1 MTPGATWDTMN
12 VKFGDLK
19 WIRATTLA
27 PNDQVRLTINIQR
40 DGRFEVTENDLVV
53 VTGTVHIMPGPEPLT
68 LLKVPDPSTTLTLTS
83 HDFYKELRLRGYM
96 YEREFCSVHTA
107 SADGRCAT
115 IEWKNNNWATFMDAM
130 LQTSVL
136 TKDTRTTR
144 LPTGIRE
151 IKINAIDHLNYL
163 KARQKSG
170 DGSAIMCEVRTSPE
184 LNTIICGG
192 IEITGLTTTPISRRH
207 QNGVTVLDRYEFV
220 ALDGHDAVH
229 SMDDAVRICTQIIHE
244 TLQAKRMRVVE
255 VLDRNTTDAETRP
268 IIEHLQRS
276 LFKVPLLDVDLVLMT
291 QRPFPDL
298 VGIDVQ
304 SNSELPTRAES
315 SVVVAANCMADGEF
329 VAAAAR
335 NLIENGFLISIEP
348 VTIQWMDLTEP
359 NGFQLISLV
368 RSESQSLVLMKRKP
382 TTKATEAMD
391 SVTIELKS
399 GGTDYKWL
407 RSLQEALALPSAP
420 SITLVAQDDRTSGA
434 LGFVNC
440 LRREKSNRKI
450 QLVHIDCKS
459 APTFDSNRP
468 PYAAQLKLG
477 LPINILRNGHWG
489 TYRHL
494 NILPCVTEKED
505 KCRAMEL
512 HVQQAGDTSSI
523 AWRPAKIPTNHIR
536 ILYVGLNFRDVML
549 ANGRLTTDI
558 IAASRIQQQNC
569 FGAEY
574 LGVTETGERVMGVC
588 IYGGMRTHFDANLTS
603 FSWRVP
609 DHLSSREAATIPI
622 VYATVYHAFFS
633 HKQITAGQSILIH
646 AGAGGVGISA
656 IRVAIAYGLRV
667 FTTVSSTEKRN
678 YLLHEF
684 PQLNGKYTLL
694 ANLRCYFCVFRFG
707 SRKSHWEQPR
717 LLIRE
722 NDNGR
727 N

>member
-1 MTPGATWDTMN
+1 MN
-12 VKFGDLK
+12 VKFEDLK
-19 WIRATTLA
+19 WIQATTLA
-27 PNDQVRLTINIQR
+27 PNTRIHLTINIQC
-40 DGRFEVTENDLVV
+40 DGRFEVTENDSVV
-53 VTGTVHIMPGPEPLT
+53 VSGMVHIMPSSEPLT
-68 LLKVPDPSTTLTLTS
+68 LLRVPDSSTTTTLTS

-96 YEREFCSVHTA
+96 YEGEFRSVHTA

-115 IEWKNNNWATFMDAM
+115 IEWKNDNWATFMDAM
-130 LQTSVL
+130 LQTSVV
-136 TKDTRTTR
+136 TNDSRTTR

-163 KARQKSG
+163 KARQKSD
-170 DGSAIMCEVRTSPE
+170 DGSAILCEVHTSSE
-184 LNTIICGG
+184 LNTIVCGG

-207 QNGVTVLDRYEFV
+207 QNGMTVLDRYEFV
-220 ALDGHDAVH
+220 PLDGHDAVH
-229 SMDDAVRICTQIIHE
+229 TMNDALRICMQIIHE
-244 TLQAKRMRVVE
+244 TLQTKKIRVVE
-255 VLDRNTTDAETRP
+255 VLNRDTTDAETRP
-268 IIEHLQRS
+268 MIEHLQRILS
-276 LFKVPLLDVDLVLMT
+276 KMPMLDADLVLMT
-291 QRPFPDL
+291 QRSFPDL

-304 SNSELPTRAES
+304 SSLELPTRAES
-315 SVVVAANCMADGEF
+315 SVVVAANCMGDGDF

-348 VTIQWMDLTEP
+348 ITIQWMDLIAP

-368 RSESQSLVLMKRKP
+368 RSESESLVLMKREP

-399 GGTDYKWL
+399 DDTDYKWL
-407 RSLQEALALPSAP
+407 RSLQEALASPSMP
-420 SITLVAQDDRTSGA
+420 SITLVAQDDTTSGA

-440 LRREKSNRKI
+440 LRREQTNRKI

-459 APTFDSNRP
+459 ASTFDCNRQ

-477 LPINILRNGHWG
+477 LPINILRNGCWG

-494 NILPCVTEKED
+494 NIRPCVIEKEG
-505 KCRAMEL
+505 KCRALEL
-512 HVQQAGDTSSI
+512 HMQQAGDTSSL

-536 ILYVGLNFRDVML
+536 TLYAALNFRDVL
-549 ANGRLTTDI
+549 VANGRLSSDAITT
-558 IAASRIQQQNC
+558 SRIQKENC

-574 LGVTETGERVMGVC
+574 VGVTATGERVMG
-588 IYGGMRTHFDANLTS
+588 IGMYGKMKTHIEIDANLTM

-609 DHLSSREAATIPI
+609 DHMSSSEAATIPV

-678 YLLHEF
+678 YLLQEF
-684 PQLNGKYTLL
+684 PQLNGNVIFARNCF
-694 ANLRCYFCVFRFG
+694 ANLRFYFLYFRFG
-707 SRKSHWEQPR
+707 SRKLRWKQPR

-722 NDNGR
+722 DDNGR